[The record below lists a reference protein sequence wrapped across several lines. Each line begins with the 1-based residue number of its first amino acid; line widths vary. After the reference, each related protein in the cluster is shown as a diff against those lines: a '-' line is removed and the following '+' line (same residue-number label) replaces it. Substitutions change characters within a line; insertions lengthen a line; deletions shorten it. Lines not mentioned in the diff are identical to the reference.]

1 MGLFSKRN
9 IDRAKRL
16 AEKNAAKIAGGVD
29 KATDAVN
36 KKTGGKYADKLEKV
50 DQAAHKFAG
59 RNDTP
64 DTPATATST
73 PDTPDTA
80 TGTTGTTPDEQPG
93 TA

>member
-9 IDRAKRL
+9 IDKAKRL
-16 AEKNAAKIAGGVD
+16 AEKNAAKIAEGVD

-50 DQAAHKFAG
+50 DQAAQKFAG
-59 RNDTP
+59 SSATP
-64 DTPATATST
+64 DASGPDVATDPETDR
-73 PDTPDTA
+73 P
-80 TGTTGTTPDEQPG
+80 TGTTGTTGPTG

>member
-9 IDRAKRL
+9 IDKAKRL
-16 AEKNAAKIAGGVD
+16 AEKNAAKIAEGVD

-59 RNDTP
+59 SNATP
-64 DTPATATST
+64 DASGPDVATDPETDGPTS
-73 PDTPDTA
+73 P
-80 TGTTGTTPDEQPG
+80 TGTTGTP
-93 TA
+93 

>member
-9 IDRAKRL
+9 LDKAKRL
-16 AEKNAAKIAGGVD
+16 AEKNAAKIAQGVD

-59 RNDTP
+59 QGDSPDTPNSSVTSDTP
-64 DTPATATST
+64 DTPAAETSPT
-73 PDTPDTA
+73 PE
-80 TGTTGTTPDEQPG
+80 EQSG